1 MANKVIICA
10 SNSSSSQVV
19 AFRDV
24 IIGLGYTAVL
34 IDATSL
40 TLSAVAAEAA
50 GGHVICAVCTIAHV
64 ESATLAANL
73 LSINNAGYPVIIG
86 MAQNVSA
93 GTASIVNVLGLTTAA
108 SIEVDG
114 AGTNLYV
121 VSNNSILVNS
131 SGATEGAII
140 NYRADNTYINHLQ
153 TTGLHA
159 SVKKLGLN
167 NDAAGKNILLY
178 VNKASLTHKISST
191 AATIIFAGMLWSTSY
206 TAQGKLLIDDM
217 INFCVKNTYTKFQVS
232 GFVRDA
238 GNNPLERM
246 LRAYR
251 RSDGAFLAQTQSNQA
266 GEYEF
271 LLASGDAVSVMC
283 FQDENESKNALI
295 KDRIIPVEL

>member
-1 MANKVIICA
+1 MTT
-10 SNSSSSQVV
+10 
-19 AFRDV
+19 FRDV
-24 IIGLGYTAVL
+24 VISLGYTAVL
-34 IDATSL
+34 IDVSSL
-40 TLSAVAAEAA
+40 TLSAVAAQAA
-50 GGHVICAVCTIAHV
+50 GGHVICAVCTIAHA

-86 MAQNVSA
+86 MAQNVST

-108 SIEVDG
+108 SIEVNS

-131 SGATEGAII
+131 SGATEGSII
-140 NYRADNTYINHLQ
+140 GYRADNTYINHLQ
-153 TTGLHA
+153 TTDLHA

-206 TAQGKLLIDDM
+206 TAQGKLLIGDL

-232 GFVRDA
+232 GFVFD
-238 GNNPLERM
+238 NENTPLQRT

-251 RSDGAFLAQTQSNQA
+251 RSDGVFLAQTQSDSYGKYTFTLSA
-266 GEYEF
+266 
-271 LLASGDAVSVMC
+271 GDAVSVIC
-283 FQDENESKNALI
+283 FSGESETKNALI
-295 KDRIIPVEL
+295 KDKIVPVEL